1 MKIVTHLRYWCG
13 ILLAAFL
20 AFVAHAFITKAEY
33 QRGLKDGRSAQAIEC
48 TINSIEQK
56 EVVENEIPV
65 IAEDV
70 ANKREE
76 ALKNITCSEFYSIPI
91 PTGCL
96 LD

>member
-13 ILLAAFL
+13 IILAAFL
-20 AFVAHAFITKAEY
+20 AFATHTFMMKAEY
-33 QRGLKDGRSAQAIEC
+33 QRGLKDGRGAQATEC
-48 TINSIEQK
+48 TINAIEQK

-65 IAEDV
+65 IATDV

-76 ALKNITCSEFYSIPI
+76 ALKNLTCSEFYAIAI